1 MRESVTHLRVT
12 SFKSFAEQSEN
23 RENRLKK
30 EVETLKKQ
38 LQKFQPIVDQP
49 ACENW
54 DIMSDIP
61 EVHDAKET
69 SYEEENTTITPIVL
83 NDVHRAKEKR
93 KEIENI
99 EQQLNAITKKKKKGY
114 INFKK
119 KITNIVNN
127 VSSHLFSFLYIY
139 NV

>member
-1 MRESVTHLRVT
+1 MKEASNSLRESITHLRIT

-30 EVETLKKQ
+30 QVQSLQKQ
-38 LQKFQPIVDQP
+38 LQQFQRIVDDP

-83 NDVHRAKEKR
+83 NEVHRADNKKR
-93 KEIENI
+93 K
-99 EQQLNAITKKKKKGY
+99 LRTLK
-114 INFKK
+114 
-119 KITNIVNN
+119 NN
-127 VSSHLFSFLYIY
+127 SMQ
-139 NV
+139 